1 MKRWRHN
8 MNDTPPD
15 TIPEN
20 WIKSDV
26 GTAYHVLGGGTPSTS
41 VEEYWGG
48 NIPWITSADIGG
60 VREINV
66 TRYVT
71 QKGVQES
78 ATNKVPNKSL
88 LVATRVGLGKITI
101 ADEPICFSQDLQGL
115 VQNPD
120 LVLPE
125 FGLFYLSFQLQRLK
139 FEGRG
144 TTISGITKK
153 QLKDTEF
160 LLPPYQEQRRI
171 VSKIEKLFSELDKG
185 IESLKSARAKLNV
198 YRQAVLKNAFEG
210 KLTAQWR
217 EENKDKLET
226 PERLLA
232 RIKQERESRYDQQLQ
247 EWKTAV
253 KNWEEGGKTAKKPAK
268 PKAPKTPKTPTLHI
282 AEELATLP
290 ELPEGWS
297 WTRFGLL
304 DIELKR
310 GPFGSSIT
318 KSIFVQSG
326 FKVYEQGN
334 AIYRDVSR
342 GSYFINDEK
351 YKELSGFIVLPGD
364 FIVSCAGTVGRI
376 FELPENAM
384 AGIINQA
391 LMRVRINDKVL
402 SKRFFEKLF
411 ESAFFQRK
419 VLSDAKGTAMVNLA
433 GIKELNLVPV
443 AICNMSEQKIIDEL
457 LDSRL
462 SEIDQCERS
471 ITTALQQT
479 DALRQSILK
488 HAFSGQLIP
497 QDPHDE
503 PASILLERI
512 KAEKAARSLNN
523 TRAKRRRTKATA

>member
-1 MKRWRHN
+1 MSNLSSHTDEW
-8 MNDTPPD
+8 TPTPLD
-15 TIPEN
+15 IPPHWEQIDFEDAFENISLSHLKIPQKEYLSSGTIPIVDQGVN
-20 WIKSDV
+20 
-26 GTAYHVLGGGTPSTS
+26 L
-41 VEEYWGG
+41 
-48 NIPWITSADIGG
+48 IGG
-60 VREINV
+60 F
-66 TRYVT
+66 
-71 QKGVQES
+71 
-78 ATNKVPNKSL
+78 TND
-88 LVATRVGLGKITI
+88 ATRSIQPNRALIVFGDHTKCFKLVGFRFAPG
-101 ADEPICFSQDLQGL
+101 ADGVKVLRPISINERFAYYACRALRLPDRGYSRHYAFLKKSKLPL
-115 VQNPD
+115 APQN
-120 LVLPE
+120 
-125 FGLFYLSFQLQRLK
+125 
-139 FEGRG
+139 
-144 TTISGITKK
+144 
-153 QLKDTEF
+153 
-160 LLPPYQEQRRI
+160 EQHRI
-171 VSKIEKLFSELDKG
+171 VAKIEELFSELDKG
-185 IESLKSARAKLNV
+185 IESLKTAWAKLNI

-226 PERLLA
+226 PEQLLA
-232 RIKQERESRYDQQLQ
+232 RIKQEREARYDQQLQ
-247 EWKTAV
+247 EWKAAV
-253 KNWEEGGKTAKKPAK
+253 KEWEEGGKTAKKPAK
-268 PKAPKTPKTPTLHI
+268 PKAPKSLTLLT
-282 AEELATLP
+282 AEELAALP
-290 ELPEGWS
+290 KLPEGWS

-318 KSIFVQSG
+318 KSMFVQSG

-334 AIYRDVSR
+334 AIYRDTSR

-376 FELPENAM
+376 FLLPENAM
-384 AGIINQA
+384 AGVINQA
-391 LMRVRINDKVL
+391 LMRVRINDTIL

-462 SEIDQCERS
+462 SEIDQCERT
-471 ITTALQQT
+471 IATALQQA

-488 HAFSGQLIP
+488 KAFSGQLVP
-497 QDPHDE
+497 QDPDDE

-512 KAEKAARSLNN
+512 KAEKAARSQNN
-523 TRAKRRRTKATA
+523 TRAKRRPTKATA

>member
-15 TIPEN
+15 TFPEN

-125 FGLFYLSFQLQRLK
+125 YGLFYLSFQLQRLK

-160 LLPPYQEQRRI
+160 LLPPYQEQHRI
-171 VSKIEKLFSELDKG
+171 VAKIETLFSELDKSV
-185 IESLKSARAKLNV
+185 ECLKIALMQLNV
-198 YRQAVLKNAFEG
+198 YRQAVLKHAFEG

-226 PERLLA
+226 PEQLLA
-232 RIKQERESRYDQQLQ
+232 RIKKEREARYEQQLQ
-247 EWKTAV
+247 EWKAAV
-253 KNWEEGGKTAKKPAK
+253 KKWEEGGKTAKKPAK
-268 PKAPKTPKTPTLHI
+268 PKAPKSPTLLT
-282 AEELATLP
+282 AEELAALP
-290 ELPEGWS
+290 VLPDGWS

-318 KSIFVQSG
+318 KSMFVQSG

-334 AIYRDVSR
+334 AIYRDASR

-351 YKELSGFIVLPGD
+351 YKELLGFIVLPGD

-384 AGIINQA
+384 AGVINQA
-391 LMRVRINDKVL
+391 LMRVRINDTIL

-411 ESAFFQRK
+411 ESDFFQRK

-462 SEIDQCERS
+462 SEIDQCERT
-471 ITTALQQT
+471 IATALQQA

-488 HAFSGQLIP
+488 KAFSGQLIP

-512 KAEKAARSLNN
+512 KAEKAARSQNN
-523 TRAKRRRTKATA
+523 TRAKRRRTTATT